1 MSVIILRSLW
11 IRLRGLFLSI
21 QGSTGPRLSSKVL
34 RFKSVELIVAD
45 VVLLTYP
52 LEYPQ
57 QQPLKNLDF
66 YALHTSPNGPAMTY
80 SNFAIDAAQISVQGC
95 ATWSY
100 LLAGSAPYVAPS

>member
-1 MSVIILRSLW
+1 
-11 IRLRGLFLSI
+11 LSI